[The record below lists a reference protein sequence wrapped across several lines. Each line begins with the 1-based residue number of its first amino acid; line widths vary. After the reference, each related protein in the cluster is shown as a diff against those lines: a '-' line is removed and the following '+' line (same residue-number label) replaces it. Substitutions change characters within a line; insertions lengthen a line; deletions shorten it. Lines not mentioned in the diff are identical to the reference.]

1 MLDEIAAGH
10 PPVDLHRALSIPLS
24 VRVLCE
30 LLGVPYADH
39 DQFQTLVHGMADT
52 SDRWRSDTGQAEL
65 IGYVSD
71 SVADAIDL
79 GTLLLLANVDQRDAI
94 VHDPGLVNT
103 AVEEIL
109 RAADRGGPGLPRYAR
124 EDIEIGGVTIRAGE
138 AVLLD
143 TTLANFDDR
152 LFDEPDRFDV
162 TRAPNP
168 HVVFG
173 HGPWHCLGAPL
184 ARIEL
189 RTVFTSLIHRFPTM
203 RLAVPIERLRGSG
216 AVFTSTLLE
225 LPITW

>member
-1 MLDEIAAGH
+1 M
-10 PPVDLHRALSIPLS
+10 
-24 VRVLCE
+24 
-30 LLGVPYADH
+30 
-39 DQFQTLVHGMADT
+39 
-52 SDRWRSDTGQAEL
+52 
-65 IGYVSD
+65 
-71 SVADAIDL
+71 
-79 GTLLLLANVDQRDAI
+79 
-94 VHDPGLVNT
+94 NT
-103 AVEEIL
+103 AVEETL

-152 LFDEPDRFDV
+152 VFGEPDRFDV

-168 HVVFG
+168 HVAFA

-189 RTVFTSLIHRFPTM
+189 RTVFASLVHRFPTM

-216 AVFTSTLLE
+216 AVFTSTLLA
-225 LPITW
+225 LPVTW